1 MIHFSLK
8 TNRRQQVGWRK
19 KILPCFGFW
28 MAFVTLLT
36 VMSSCTKYESPA
48 SVAGGLVKT
57 DSLGLTLTRKL
68 LWVNIDGA
76 RGTLVKE
83 MSEAGELPNITSLLN
98 HAKYTFNG
106 ISDSGFGIQ
115 GESSSS
121 TGEDP
126 LTWSSMLTG
135 VNGYLHY
142 IHDGSYTSD
151 YPISDK
157 GGLHQTV
164 SFFPTV
170 VQYLAS
176 ENPNLHVSVVT
187 PFANLNKYVSDA
199 YAVKTT
205 TDDEDTQQ
213 ELIEQLAHKDNSLTI
228 ASFKSVWDAGK
239 HAGFSASNAEYK
251 SALKKVDE
259 YIGKLKQTIEARP
272 NPDYEDWMIIL
283 SSNRGGTANG
293 QHSGY
298 TDADR
303 DIFGVFYYDHYT
315 PYEMKGSTISAPLFC
330 STDKLY
336 GQIADSTG
344 EFSVRGKTL
353 ALEFNLKMM
362 PKSDGTYNG
371 NNWDKI
377 LGKDLW
383 GAYRQRSTIVS
394 YIDYRLYEKAI
405 TASNDNLWHAF
416 FFPYTNENGKIKGA
430 SSYDGNR
437 LLVAEGTQ
445 PEKEDSS
452 YFYVGKR
459 DFPNVYSVS
468 TIRIWDS
475 DLDDPSVTALA
486 SKVGKMEST
495 DKNYRHLLGEWIM
508 SPEYIKNDT
517 VIENSI
523 KGGPYL
529 KFDHAP
535 RFLKMANTLPNKL
548 ASNDLMME
556 NTLIV
561 PQILYWLC
569 GSGAVDARLEG
580 YNFLKKYALE
590 EQWRDVNE

>member
-1 MIHFSLK
+1 MKHISF
-8 TNRRQQVGWRK
+8 
-19 KILPCFGFW
+19 KIV
-28 MAFVTLLT
+28 AALLLCMM
-36 VMSSCTKYESPA
+36 VAASCTKYDSPE

-57 DSLGLTLTRKL
+57 DSVGLTLTRKL

-76 RGTLVKE
+76 RGTIVKQ
-83 MSEAGELPNITSLLN
+83 MSETGELPNITSLLE
-98 HAKYTFNG
+98 HSKYTFDG
-106 ISDSGFGIQ
+106 ISDSGFGIT

-121 TGEDP
+121 SGEDP

-135 VNGYLHY
+135 VNGYLHF

-151 YPISDK
+151 YQISST
-157 GGLHQTV
+157 GGLSQKV
-164 SFFPTV
+164 SFFPTI
-170 VQYLAS
+170 VQYLA
-176 ENPNLHVSVVT
+176 EQNANHHVSVVT
-187 PFANLNKYVSDA
+187 PFANLNKYLGDA

-205 TDDEDTQQ
+205 VDDEATQT
-213 ELIEQLAHKDNSLTI
+213 ELNEQLADKDYQLTI

-239 HAGFSASNAEYK
+239 KGGFTATNESYK

-259 YIGKLKQTIEARP
+259 YIGSLKQTIESRP
-272 NPDYEDWMIIL
+272 HPDYEDWMIIL
-283 SSNRGGTANG
+283 SSNRGGLANG
-293 QHSGY
+293 QHTGNS
-298 TDADR
+298 DADR

-315 PYEMKGSTISAPLFC
+315 PYEMKGSTIEAPLFAA
-330 STDKLY
+330 SDKLY
-336 GQIADSTG
+336 GQIADTLG
-344 EFSVRGKTL
+344 NFSVKGKTL

-362 PKSDGTYNG
+362 PKSDGTYTG
-371 NNWDKI
+371 NNWNKI
-377 LGKDLW
+377 LGKDIW

-405 TASNDNLWHAF
+405 TASNDNIWHAF
-416 FFPYTNENGKIKGA
+416 FFPYINENGKITGA

-452 YFYVGKR
+452 YFYVGQR
-459 DFPNVYSVS
+459 SFPNVYSVS

-475 DLDDPSVTALA
+475 DLDDPSVTTLA
-486 SKVGKMEST
+486 NKVGKVST
-495 DKNYRHLLGEWIM
+495 SDKNYSHLLGEWIL

-529 KFDHAP
+529 KFNHAP
-535 RFLKMANTLPNKL
+535 TFLRMANTLPNKL
-548 ASNDLMME
+548 TANDLMME
-556 NTLIV
+556 NTLIA

-590 EQWRDVNE
+590 EQWRDNDE